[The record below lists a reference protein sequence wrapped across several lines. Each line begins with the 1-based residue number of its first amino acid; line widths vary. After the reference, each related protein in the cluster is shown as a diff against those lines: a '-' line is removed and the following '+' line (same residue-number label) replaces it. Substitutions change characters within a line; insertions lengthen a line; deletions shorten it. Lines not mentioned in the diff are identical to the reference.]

1 MSKSLNLRVGDLV
14 EVLSLEEILAT
25 LDEGGRLEKM
35 AFMPEMVRFCGQ
47 RFRVG
52 KSAHKTC
59 DTISRGGPMRS
70 VVGCVHLEGLRCTGE
85 AHGGCEAE
93 CMLFWKEAWLKRVD
107 ARAAAPS
114 RPARPAKSGVCSA
127 QTLVDATRVAG
138 TAGDPEGATF
148 SCQATELLKASTPIT
163 RWSPG
168 QYVKDVRSG
177 NVSLG
182 AAIKG
187 LAIEAFNRIQ
197 IRRNGRRIPHVTGWL
212 EKTPKELLDLAAG
225 DKIRVKSKQEI
236 MKTLDVKEKNRG
248 LAFDE
253 EMTVFCGREFTVRKR
268 VGQIINEKTGKM
280 MKIKGDCMILNN
292 VVCEAHYHRFCPRA
306 IFPWWR
312 EIWLERVGDNPGSR
326 RSG

>member
-1 MSKSLNLRVGDLV
+1 
-14 EVLSLEEILAT
+14 
-25 LDEGGRLEKM
+25 
-35 AFMPEMVRFCGQ
+35 MPEMAKFCGQ

-70 VVGCVHLEGLRCTGE
+70 VAASVHLDGLRCTGE

-93 CMLFWKEAWLKRVD
+93 CMLFWKEAWLKRAD
-107 ARAAAPS
+107 AREPVTS
-114 RPARPAKSGVCSA
+114 RTAGSAKVGGCTA

-138 TAGDPEGATF
+138 TADHPEGETF

-163 RWSPG
+163 WWSPG
-168 QYVKDVRSG
+168 QYVKDIRSG
-177 NVSLG
+177 NVSMR

-187 LAIEAFNRIQ
+187 LAIEVFNRIQ
-197 IRRNGRRIPHVTGWL
+197 MRRNGRRIPHVTGWL
-212 EKTPKELLDLAAG
+212 EKTPKELLNLAAG
-225 DKIRVKSKQEI
+225 DRIRVKSKQEV
-236 MKTLDVKEKNRG
+236 MATLDVKEKNRG
-248 LAFDE
+248 LSFDE

-268 VGQIINEKTGKM
+268 IGQIINEKTGKM
-280 MKIKGDCMILNN
+280 MKIKGDCMILND

-312 EIWLERVGDNPGSR
+312 EIWLERASDDQGSR